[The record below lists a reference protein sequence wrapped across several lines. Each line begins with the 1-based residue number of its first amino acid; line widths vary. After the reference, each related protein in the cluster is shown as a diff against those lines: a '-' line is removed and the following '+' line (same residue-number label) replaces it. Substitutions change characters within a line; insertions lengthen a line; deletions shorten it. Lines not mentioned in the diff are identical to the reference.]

1 MENHRLTSPIISY
14 FYQLFDY
21 NGYKMRI
28 TIAQL
33 NYHIGNFTR
42 NKELICNAISKAKE
56 ENSDLIVFSEL
67 CISGYPPLDLLDRLD
82 FIEKCNDAVKEIAEK
97 CNGITAI
104 VGSPTLNPRPE
115 GKKLFNSALVLSEG
129 KIIFS
134 VNKVL
139 LPTYD
144 IFDEYRYF
152 EPGNSFS
159 LFSFMGLQIA
169 ITVCE
174 DLWDEQPFDNE
185 FEKSRL
191 YSVSPMEELAKLAP
205 DLTIN
210 ISASP
215 FSYSKTEAKAN
226 IFRSKAL
233 KYKMPVIMVNQTGAN
248 TELIFDGASVIVNQH
263 GEIFDHLPFFEEVNK
278 TFSLDDICSGTI
290 SQKYSRPGDI
300 PLIHKALVTGIRDYF
315 SKTELKSAIIGLSGG
330 IDSAVCLS
338 LATSA
343 LGNDNVRALLM
354 PSRYSSDHSVKDAVA
369 LADNLKVRYDI
380 LSIES
385 PFSSFEQALAPL
397 FKGKARDVTEE
408 NIQARVRA
416 TILMAVSNKFGSI
429 LLNTS
434 NKSEAAVGY
443 GTLYGDMAGGLSVI
457 GDVYK
462 TDIYR
467 LAEYIN
473 LEKELI
479 PVNIIKKLPSAELR
493 PDQLDTDS
501 LPDYGVLDSILYQYI
516 ELQKPAERI
525 ISEGSDP
532 ETVYKVIRMINYN
545 EYKRYQA
552 PPVLRI
558 SSKAFGA
565 GRRMPLVARF

>member
-1 MENHRLTSPIISY
+1 
-14 FYQLFDY
+14 
-21 NGYKMRI
+21 MRI

-33 NYHIGNFTR
+33 NYHIGNFSR
-42 NKELICNAISKAKE
+42 NKELICNAIKKAKDE
-56 ENSDLIVFSEL
+56 SSDIIIFSEL

-82 FIEKCNDAVKEIAEK
+82 FIEKCNRSVIEIAQA
-97 CNGITAI
+97 CTGITAI
-104 VGSPTLNPRPE
+104 VGSPTLNTRPE

-129 KIIFS
+129 EIIFS
-134 VNKVL
+134 ANKAL

-144 IFDEYRYF
+144 IFDEYRHF
-152 EPGNSFS
+152 EPENRFTI
-159 LFSFMGLQIA
+159 FPFMGKKIA

-185 FEKSRL
+185 FEKTRL
-191 YSVSPMEELAKLAP
+191 YTISPMEELARHKP
-205 DLTIN
+205 DLIVN

-215 FSYSKTEAKAN
+215 FSYTKSEAKMD
-226 IFRSKAL
+226 IFRLKAIR
-233 KYKMPVIMVNQTGAN
+233 YKIPVITVNQTGAN
-248 TELIFDGASVIVNQH
+248 TELIFDGASMIINSN
-263 GEIFDHLPFFEEVNK
+263 GEICHQLPFFEEAVE
-278 TFSLDDICSGTI
+278 TFSLEEIVQAAIPGNYT
-290 SQKYSRPGDI
+290 RPLEI

-315 SKTELKSAIIGLSGG
+315 SKSGLKSAIVGLSGG
-330 IDSAVCLS
+330 IDSAICLC
-338 LATSA
+338 LAA
-343 LGNDNVRALLM
+343 EAIGNNNVRALLM

-369 LADNLKVRYDI
+369 LAENINVHYDI
-380 LSIES
+380 ISIEK
-385 PFSSFEQALAPL
+385 PFCAYEEVLAPL
-397 FKGKARDVTEE
+397 FAGKEKDVTEE

-416 TILMAVSNKFGSI
+416 TLLMAVSNKFGCI

-473 LEKELI
+473 RDSEAI
-479 PVNIIKKLPSAELR
+479 PRNIITKLPSAELR

-501 LPDYGVLDSILYQYI
+501 LPDYNILDAILYQYI

-525 ISEGSDP
+525 ISDGSDST
-532 ETVYKVIRMINYN
+532 TVNRVIRMINFN

-565 GRRMPLVARF
+565 GRRMPLVARY